1 MEDHRTNNQA
11 DQGLQTSPH
20 DSMIDAEYVSAP
32 LKNGTQIGDTKIKAL
47 VCASF
52 SGYAYL
58 GAKSGAKNSYVIQEY
73 FPAEISVR
81 DSDHIALLLRDES
94 VSHEFEFG
102 LRRFTRLAKT
112 LQDINGNGKVVSF
125 SEQNDTVYYEASFD
139 FRCTFKSIIE
149 SGKRVPGENI
159 VQWLKNCLNYLALPH
174 NSNLLHLGIQSDS
187 ILIDANGEAILV
199 GFNSVGPSFDIDS
212 GRPEYFYLPIERIRA
227 EAEMLPASDF
237 YSLAAVLL
245 HGMTGREPVHAARRH
260 GVVAAGRADPLAEQF
275 SELEA
280 HYDKK
285 LLSVLKW
292 MLVPQPME
300 RPQSVEE
307 IFARLSGNVKEVT
320 PTVRKTIPRVHRD
333 QSKRVP
339 PEVLPTST
347 EVNTNRTP
355 LPVVEKIVPIEPVK
369 EVAAETSK
377 SDVVDI
383 PTLSEMHERT
393 PQNWFQDED
402 ESHSRSNILSLLLN
416 SPYTWFVVAIL
427 SIFLAWWWLG
437 TDDTN
442 LDVVESN
449 NDVPSINIVS
459 RSETSAQ
466 PETTIKQEP
475 LSSNTIEPNIE
486 KLPIGSK
493 LPLGSEELSS
503 PQIVLEPESNISEIG
518 DAERAQRFEKLA
530 ALERKLEPYLVEAD
544 AHFQNGRLLEPSN
557 ANALKSYEKV
567 LSIDSENS
575 IAKAGI
581 KSIVE
586 RTLGITDSLIKNG
599 DLDSAKGSL
608 ARLRE
613 VSPEDSRIEELHRA
627 IDEIVLQ
634 QQLEAEAAR
643 KEQEELAKLKQEE
656 EDKRQSL
663 QSLMSKAISSFDS
676 SQLVEPPLDNALY
689 YYRKML
695 ELDPSSIPASAG
707 IAQIAATFLRQ
718 AKQSIGISDFD
729 IADRNLTTAAAIDP
743 GNAEIPILRSQINTQ
758 RKLAEQERAAL
769 QEAELRRAEAETA
782 ANHQL
787 QLNLQS
793 GIKAYYDGEYIE
805 SYNYLKPLSD
815 RGVARAQFRVAMM
828 YEYGRG
834 VQPNKAEARKLFL
847 VALEPIRELSKS
859 GVSWAQADLGSYY
872 EDGIIISQDYRTAAN
887 WYYQSA
893 EQGYSG
899 AQTNLG
905 VLFAN
910 GHGVN
915 PDMKKAVEWFKRAA
929 LQGDR
934 VAKENLTILGYDPE
948 KIILGE

>member
-1 MEDHRTNNQA
+1 LEDHQTNKQA
-11 DQGLQTSPH
+11 DSGLQTSQH
-20 DSMIDAEYVSAP
+20 NSMIDAEYVSAP
-32 LKNGTQIGDTKIKAL
+32 LKNGTQVGDTTIKAL

-52 SGYAYL
+52 SGYTYI
-58 GAKSGAKNSYVIQEY
+58 GFKSGVKNPHIMQEY

-81 DSDHIALLLRDES
+81 DSDHVALLLRDES

-112 LQDINGNGKVVSF
+112 LQTKNGKVVSVA
-125 SEQNDTVYYEASFD
+125 EQNDTVYYVADFD

-159 VQWLKNCLNYLALPH
+159 VQWLKNCLEYLDQPH
-174 NSNLLHLGIQSDS
+174 HFNLLHLGIQSDS

-199 GFNSVGPSFDIDS
+199 GFNSVGPSFTIDS
-212 GRPEYFYLPIERIRA
+212 SRPEYTYLPIERIRA
-227 EAEMLPASDF
+227 DAEMLPASDF

-245 HGMTGREPVHAARRH
+245 HGMTGREPVHAARRS
-260 GVVAAGRADPLAEQF
+260 GAVAAGRADPLAEQF
-275 SELEA
+275 SELEDL
-280 HYDKK
+280 YDKK

-292 MLVPQPME
+292 MLLPQPME
-300 RPQSVEE
+300 RPQSVEQ
-307 IFARLSGNVKEVT
+307 IFAKLSGNDKEFT
-320 PTVRKTIPRVHRD
+320 PAVRKTIPQAKQQ
-333 QSKRVP
+333 QSKLVQPEKGSPSLEKQTDQTPVP
-339 PEVLPTST
+339 MAETL
-347 EVNTNRTP
+347 
-355 LPVVEKIVPIEPVK
+355 EPVDQHK
-369 EVAAETSK
+369 VANEITSK
-377 SDVVDI
+377 SAVVEI
-383 PTLSEMHERT
+383 PELSELHERT

-402 ESHSRSNILSLLLN
+402 ERHTRTNILSLVLN
-416 SPYTWFVVAIL
+416 SPYTWFVVAVL
-427 SIFLAWWWLG
+427 SILLAWWWLG
-437 TDDTN
+437 TDATN
-442 LDVVESN
+442 QNVIDST
-449 NDVPSINIVS
+449 NDVPSINVVP
-459 RSETSAQ
+459 RSETPAK
-466 PETTIKQEP
+466 PTTTIEQEP
-475 LSSNTIEPNIE
+475 TTASSIESSIE
-486 KLPIGSK
+486 KSPLDLPIDSGES
-493 LPLGSEELSS
+493 SS
-503 PQIVLEPESNISEIG
+503 PQIVLEPESEISEIG

-530 ALERKLEPYLVEAD
+530 ALERRLEPYLVEAD
-544 AHFQNGRLLEPSN
+544 AHFQNGRLLEPGN
-557 ANALKSYEKV
+557 ANALKSYEKI
-567 LSIDSENS
+567 LSMDAENS
-575 IAKAGI
+575 TAKAGI
-581 KSIVE
+581 KAIIE
-586 RTLGITDSLIKNG
+586 RTLTSTDSLIKNG
-599 DLDSAKGSL
+599 DIDSAKNNL
-608 ARLRE
+608 ARLSE
-613 VSPEDSRIEELHRA
+613 VSPGNSKIEELQRS
-627 IDEIVLQ
+627 INEIVLQ
-634 QQLEAEAAR
+634 QQLEAEAVR
-643 KEQEELAKLKQEE
+643 KEQEKLAKLEQEE
-656 EDKRQSL
+656 ESKRQSL

-676 SQLVEPPLDNALY
+676 SQLVEPPLENALY

-743 GNAEIPILRSQINTQ
+743 SNAEIPILRSQINTQ
-758 RKLAEQERAAL
+758 RRLAEQERIAL
-769 QEAELRRAEAETA
+769 QEAELRRGEAETA
-782 ANHQL
+782 ANQQL

-834 VQPNKAEARKLFL
+834 LQPNKAEARKLFL
-847 VALEPIRELSKS
+847 VALEDIRELSKS

-872 EDGIIISQDYRTAAN
+872 EDGIIINQDYRTAAN